1 MKTRLTSVSVTF
13 KNPEFRMSKELGELL
28 FHTKNGRFPLGVFLR
43 KIQMILVKGTIV
55 WLSD

>member
-1 MKTRLTSVSVTF
+1 
-13 KNPEFRMSKELGELL
+13 MSKELGELL

-43 KIQMILVKGTIV
+43 KIQLILVKGTIV